1 MARKKKGKRRTE
13 MTTEELTHIRQLE
26 RERKQKRRLE
36 LDEEEKEKIRTT
48 DRGRRAE
55 ARLRMEK
62 EQKEKIRATERER
75 RAEARKKMDQTEKDK
90 ERIAKLI
97 SMRKLRLVE
106 TEEKK
111 KIAREKAKEG
121 MRVLRR
127 EGPIRKYLYRTK
139 RHLWTVK
146 WRRFLSK
153 NPMYRELEAKKRMN
167 KI

>member
-1 MARKKKGKRRTE
+1 MARKKSDKKRTE
-13 MTTEELTHIRQLE
+13 MTPEELRHVRQLE
-26 RERKQKRRLE
+26 RERKQKRRLQ
-36 LDEEEKEKIRTT
+36 LNKEEKENIRVK
-48 DRGRRAE
+48 DRERRAE

-62 EQKEKIRATERER
+62 EQKEKIRATDRKR
-75 RAEARKKMDQTEKDK
+75 RAEARKKMEQNKKDK

-97 SMRKLRLVE
+97 SMRKYRLVE

-127 EGPIRKYLYRTK
+127 EGPIKKYLYRTK

-146 WRRFLSK
+146 WRKFLSK
-153 NPMYRELEAKKRMN
+153 NPMYRELEEKKRMN